1 MRKLLL
7 LLFIV
12 CADHLIAQVKPG
24 TATVKKLKITILS
37 TMLAQKGVGEW
48 GFAALI
54 EADSVKIL
62 FDAGGREKTVLENSK
77 ELNIDLSAI
86 PELILSHG
94 HGDHTAGWLPLRTAM
109 KASNPNA
116 LSITHAC
123 KGLFDTRISAS
134 SQEFSNRKTDSLQ
147 YIKTGAVVQVHE
159 VFTEIH
165 PGIFLTGQVPRKYPE
180 KNYGLGGNKMRKK
193 DELGNTIDD
202 IVSEDMSLVIRTE
215 KGLVLI
221 SGCGH
226 SGLINTITHIQ
237 NNLQQPLLAAIGGFH
252 LLENNDE
259 QIKWTADELK
269 KIGLRY
275 FMGAHC
281 TGIEPVYQIREW
293 VQLKRGECIVGSVG
307 AVFELGKGF
316 SAGALTK

>member
-7 LLFIV
+7 IPFVV
-12 CADHLIAQVKPG
+12 CTCQLIAQVKPG
-24 TATVKKLKITILS
+24 TTTVKKLKITILS

-77 ELNIDLSAI
+77 DLKIDLSDV

-94 HGDHTAGWLPLRTAM
+94 HGDHTAGWIPLRTAM
-109 KASNPNA
+109 KASNPKA
-116 LSITHAC
+116 LSVTHAC
-123 KGLFDTRISAS
+123 KGLFDTRISS
-134 SQEFSNRKTDSLQ
+134 SGQEFSSRKTDSLQ
-147 YIKTGAVVQVHE
+147 YIQTGGVVQMYE
-159 VFTEIH
+159 RFTEIH

-180 KNYGLGGNKMRKK
+180 KNYGLGGNVIRKK
-193 DELGNTIDD
+193 DELGNIVED
-202 IVSEDMSLVIRTE
+202 IVPEDMSLVIRTE

-226 SGLINTITHIQ
+226 SGMINTITHIQ
-237 NNLQQPLLAAIGGFH
+237 DYLQQPLLAAIGGFH

-259 QIKWTADELK
+259 QIKWTANELK
-269 KIGLRY
+269 KTGMRY

-293 VQLKRGECIVGSVG
+293 NNLKRGECIVGSVG
-307 AVFELGKGF
+307 AVFELDKGF
-316 SAGALTK
+316 IAGALTK